1 MLWSISWLTP
11 RWCFWLKPRRRRAHF
26 REAVHEYAYACAEK
40 EFERAGYVGISG
52 GDSWAYAYNMP
63 AFLDC
68 LDDDL
73 RTLRRILLSRR
84 PKRNRRLLR
93 SAPPIWHT

>member
-52 GDSWAYAYNMP
+52 GDS
-63 AFLDC
+63 
-68 LDDDL
+68 
-73 RTLRRILLSRR
+73 
-84 PKRNRRLLR
+84 
-93 SAPPIWHT
+93 